1 MNLLKFSSA
10 KEPIDD
16 KGTFIRNGSC
26 AIDKFEVLKAEGE
39 NLPFEK
45 RVWRITMNGNT
56 SFLTNGEEMNWTFMN
71 AFEAGSDADIKAR
84 RAAESGKLKME

>member
-1 MNLLKFSSA
+1 
-10 KEPIDD
+10 
-16 KGTFIRNGSC
+16 
-26 AIDKFEVLKAEGE
+26 
-39 NLPFEK
+39 
-45 RVWRITMNGNT
+45 MNGNT